1 MSMESNQNNPLFF
14 RRIAKEDFDQALR
27 KGFWRSVISWLNK
40 SNNQLLPFDEIRKV
54 LPMQGQFDAGVR
66 QIPIDKVVGSTGR
79 YNDFDRAFL
88 PRHTHTRGRWINV
101 DIANRQEITLPPIEV
116 YKVGEVYFVRDGNH
130 RVSVARERGQ
140 KFIDANVIEIVTD
153 IEIDENTNIDDII
166 LRQDKAH
173 FYKTTQ
179 IQEVRPEADISL
191 TLPGQYEK
199 LLEHINVHRWY
210 MGEKSGHEIP
220 YPEAVGEWY
229 DQVYSPL
236 AKVIQEQEILK
247 EFPGRTTADMYLWI
261 IEHLYYL
268 REEFQSEV
276 SLEDAARNFT
286 EEFSKNPLR
295 RMLTLFRK
303 FAHAAAEGL
312 EDASE
317 LELGILSE
325 EMMINAEP
333 PRAAEDE

>member
-1 MSMESNQNNPLFF
+1 MF
-14 RRIAKEDFDQALR
+14 
-27 KGFWRSVISWLNK
+27 SWFNK
-40 SNNQLLPFDEIRKV
+40 SNNQLMPFDEIRKV
-54 LPMQGQFDAGVR
+54 LPMQSQFDAGVR
-66 QIPIDKVVGSTGR
+66 QIPINKVVGSVGR

-88 PRHTHTRGRWINV
+88 PLHTHTRSRWINV
-101 DIANRQEITLPPIEV
+101 DIANRREINLPPIEV
-116 YKVGEVYFVRDGNH
+116 YKIGEVYFVKDGNH

-140 KFIDANVIEIVTD
+140 KYIDASVIEIVSE
-153 IEIDENTNIDDII
+153 IVIDENTNIDEII
-166 LRQDKAH
+166 LRQDKAY

-179 IQEVRPEADISL
+179 ILEFRPDADIDL

-199 LLEHINVHRWY
+199 LLEHINVNRWY
-210 MGEKSGHEIP
+210 MGEKSGHDIP
-220 YPEAVGEWY
+220 YPDAVRNWY
-229 DQVYSPL
+229 DHVYCPL
-236 AKVIQEQEILK
+236 AVVIQEQDILK

-268 REEFQSEV
+268 REEFKSEI

-286 EEFSKNPLR
+286 EEFSRKPLR

-303 FAHAAAEGL
+303 FARAAGEGL

-325 EMMINAEP
+325 EMLINSEP
-333 PRAAEDE
+333 PEDDEGEEER